1 MKHPFLFLFFP
12 SLLLILVFKIAIA
25 EESNIQHYPVQ
36 ITTTSIGDGL
46 WAGVSIKED
55 FLLGLQFTN
64 HSTNFTKEEVYD
76 HSIEQHSQVVLILN
90 RWNPAREKSFFLQSG
105 IAHRKQYENAV
116 FRRDRYQGDTL
127 VAYGRFGSVK
137 VIWPEWA
144 VNLGLGWYW
153 QSDLGFS
160 GSVGYGLLWSERPKM
175 TIDSTYDWFVTEAE
189 SKYFQAQQEQTQNKL
204 NQLAIWPLYSAS
216 IGWTF

>member
-1 MKHPFLFLFFP
+1 MKHPFSFLFFL
-12 SLLLILVFKIAIA
+12 SLLLIFVCKIAIA
-25 EESNIQHYPVQ
+25 EESNSQHYPVQ

-46 WAGVSIKED
+46 WAGASIKED

-64 HSTNFTKEEVYD
+64 HSTNFTREEIYD
-76 HSIEQHSQVVLILN
+76 HSIDQKSHVVLIFN
-90 RWNPAREKSFFLQSG
+90 RWNPAQEKSFFLQSG
-105 IAHRKQYENAV
+105 IAHRKQYKNAV

-137 VIWPEWA
+137 VTWPEWA
-144 VNLGLGWYW
+144 VNLGLGWHW

-160 GSVGYGLLWSERPKM
+160 GGVGYGLLWSERPKM
-175 TIDSTYDWFVTEAE
+175 TIDYTYDWFVTEAE

>member
-1 MKHPFLFLFFP
+1 MKHPFSFLFFL
-12 SLLLILVFKIAIA
+12 SLLLILVCKIAIA
-25 EESNIQHYPVQ
+25 EESNSQHYPVQ

-55 FLLGLQFTN
+55 FLLGFQFTN
-64 HSTNFTKEEVYD
+64 HSTNFTREEIYD
-76 HSIEQHSQVVLILN
+76 HSIDQHSQVVLIFN
-90 RWNPAREKSFFLQSG
+90 RWNPAGEKSFFLQSG
-105 IAHRKQYENAV
+105 IAHRKQYEETA

-144 VNLGLGWYW
+144 VNLGLGWHW

-160 GSVGYGLLWSERPKM
+160 GGVGYGVLWSERPKM